1 MASTVL
7 YSELKR
13 QAREAADS
21 ETSAPDDAHVDDV
34 ELLGYFNASLKIW
47 HGKVTK
53 AQPDLYEGDPQTITA
68 DGSTGYDLPTDYYAS
83 LGVDYKYDDDAWIPL
98 ERLMLP
104 ERNKYPGTGIACAYR
119 PKGSQLVL
127 YPRPLT
133 GDGEYRHLY
142 VKTATL
148 FVDNGSSSVNGV
160 NGWEQWMVWDVAV
173 RMLAKAQIDSSVQ
186 RAERKRIEDEMDIAA
201 ADRDL
206 ANPMRV
212 VNTRTMR
219 SRIGDP
225 DFWSHRP

>member
-21 ETSAPDDAHVDDV
+21 ETDAPEEANVDDV

-53 AQPDLYEGDPQTITA
+53 AQPDLYEGEQTITA
-68 DGSTGYDLPTDYYAS
+68 DGSTGYDLPADFYAT
-83 LGVDYKYDDDAWIPL
+83 LGVDYKYDTDSYIPL
-98 ERLMLP
+98 DRLMLP
-104 ERNKYPGTGIACAYR
+104 ERNKYPGTGMAVAYR
-119 PKGSQLVL
+119 TKGSQMVL
-127 YPRPLT
+127 YPRPTT

-142 VKTATL
+142 VKTPTL

-173 RMLAKAQIDSSVQ
+173 RMLAKAQLDSSVQ
-186 RAERKRIEDEMDIAA
+186 RAERKRIEDEMDVAA
-201 ADRDL
+201 ADRDQ

-212 VNTRTMR
+212 VDTRTKKGA
-219 SRIGDP
+219 IGDP
-225 DFWSHRP
+225 DFWAFRS